1 MKAPLCR
8 LADIPESGAARIDF
22 FGREALVY
30 RTAGE
35 ARAVVNACTHLGGP
49 LDLKDGRLVC
59 AWHGARFDAAS
70 GATVSGPAGTCAHAL
85 MLPTRIEDGALNYVW
100 GE

>member
-1 MKAPLCR
+1 MKTPLCK
-8 LADIPESGAARIDF
+8 LADIPASGAARVDF

-30 RTAGE
+30 AIGGE
-35 ARAVVNACTHLGGP
+35 PRAVMNTCTHLGGP
-49 LDLKDGRLVC
+49 LELKDGKLVC

-70 GATVSGPAGTCAHAL
+70 GAAQSGPAGTCAHAL
-85 MLPTRIEDGALNYVW
+85 VLPTRVEDGVLTYVW

>member
-1 MKAPLCR
+1 MKAPLCK
-8 LADIPESGAARIDF
+8 LDDIPATGAAKIDF

-30 RTAGE
+30 MAGGE
-35 ARAVVNACTHLGGP
+35 ARAVMNACTHLGGP
-49 LDLKDGRLVC
+49 LELKDGRLVC

-70 GATVSGPAGTCAHAL
+70 GSMENGPAGTCRRAL
-85 MLPTRIEDGALNYVW
+85 VLPTRIEAGVLHYVW

>member
-1 MKAPLCR
+1 MKAPLCK
-8 LADIPESGAARIDF
+8 LADIPESGTAKIDF

-30 RTAGE
+30 YVAGE
-35 ARAVVNACTHLGGP
+35 PKAVIDACTHLGGP
-49 LDLKDGRLVC
+49 LELKNGKLVC

-70 GATVSGPAGTCAHAL
+70 GETVSGPNGTCAHTL
-85 MLPTRIEDGALNYVW
+85 MLPTLIEDGVLTYVY

>member
-1 MKAPLCR
+1 MQAPLCK
-8 LADIPESGAARIDF
+8 LADIPASGTATIDF

-30 RTAGE
+30 MTGGGP
-35 ARAVVNACTHLGGP
+35 RAVINICTHLGGP
-49 LDLKDGRLVC
+49 LELKDEQLVC

-70 GATVSGPAGTCAHAL
+70 GAAESGPDGTCRRAL
-85 MLPTRIEDGALNYVW
+85 LLPTRVEDGVLNYIW

>member
-1 MKAPLCR
+1 MKAPLCK
-8 LADIPESGAARIDF
+8 LADIPGSGAARIDF

-30 RTAGE
+30 KVGGQPRT
-35 ARAVVNACTHLGGP
+35 VVNTCTHLGGP
-49 LDLKDGRLVC
+49 LELNNGQLVC

-70 GATVSGPAGTCAHAL
+70 GDVVSGPRGTCAHAL
-85 MLPTRIEDGALNYVW
+85 VVPTRVEDGVLTYVY